1 MRIIKTLTTTI
12 AAFTLAACQSQLTM
26 STSDTKKTVRIATF
40 NVSMEAS
47 NYTQNKQQK
56 PSLTTLINAL
66 ASGEHP
72 QIRNVAEIIQRTR
85 PDILLLNEFD
95 YIPQS
100 PKGIEKFIQQY
111 LKTGQNGQAA
121 IDYPYVYV
129 APVNTGVR
137 TDLSGENVRL
147 SHYGFGRYPG
157 QYGMAIVSKFP
168 IDEANIRTFQRF
180 LWRDMPNHLMPQQAD
195 GQPWYSEQETE
206 LMRLSSK
213 SHWDV
218 PINVCGKTLN
228 LLASHPTPPVFD
240 GPEDRNGRRN
250 HDEIRFWR
258 DYIDSDQN
266 SYHYDDKGQH
276 GGLTPNASFVVL
288 GDLNANDVEG
298 DAYPNAMGQLLNHP
312 RINNYPAPISD
323 GGLENKPQS
332 QYAATHTAY
341 WGMRADY
348 VLPSS
353 NLKVVNSGV
362 FWPAKSQSTFRLVAD
377 RSSSSDHRLVWADIA
392 LSETGNCAQ

>member
-26 STSDTKKTVRIATF
+26 STSYTKKTVRIATF

-47 NYTQNKQQK
+47 NYTQDKQQK

-66 ASGEHP
+66 ESGEHP

-100 PKGIEKFIQQY
+100 QKGIEKFIQQY
-111 LKTGQNGQAA
+111 LNTRQNGQAA

-137 TDLSGENVRL
+137 TGLSGENVRL

-180 LWRDMPNHLMPQQAD
+180 LWRDMPNHLMPQQTD
-195 GQPWYSEQETE
+195 GQPWYSEQETA

-266 SYHYDDKGQH
+266 SYHYDDKGQR
-276 GGLTPNASFVVL
+276 GGLTPDASFVVL

-312 RINNYPAPISD
+312 RINNYPPPISD

-332 QYAATHTAY
+332 QYAANHTAY

-392 LSETGNCAQ
+392 VSETGNCAQ